1 MSVKQIK
8 QADLT
13 WTNISSVNDEALLFL
28 KKNFKFHQLDIEDIK
43 SESQNPKLDTYKDYL
58 FLVVHF
64 PQWKDGN
71 KRVLAHEID
80 IFVGPNYLITI
91 QHGKNKDIK
100 DFFYKSMNNRKTGNE
115 WIHKSSGYL
124 LYKILEELFSQS
136 RTMIDNLGKQI
147 SNVENEVFDDKPDKN
162 IIHEL
167 AIYRR
172 NVLNL
177 KRILDPQRFI
187 ISSLSNTRKTF
198 LDESLSPYFDD
209 IKDFLDKLW
218 VIVDTYKEI
227 LEGLHITVESI
238 INQKTNKIIT
248 LLTVISVSL
257 LPLTLLSGIYGMNIE
272 GLPYAHSPAFVWG
285 LFLAIT
291 SFILFL
297 IFVMK
302 KRKLL

>member
-100 DFFYKSMNNRKTGNE
+100 DFFYKSMNNRKTRNE

>member
-100 DFFYKSMNNRKTGNE
+100 DFFYKSMNNRKTRNE

-198 LDESLSPYFDD
+198 LDESLSHYFDD

>member
-1 MSVKQIK
+1 MSIKQIK
-8 QADLT
+8 QAGLT
-13 WTNISSVNDEALLFL
+13 WTNISSVNEEALLFL
-28 KKNFKFHQLDIEDIK
+28 KKNFNFHQLDIEDIK

-64 PQWKDGN
+64 PQWKAEN

-80 IFVGPNYLITI
+80 IFVGQNYLITI

-100 DFFYKSMNNRKTGNE
+100 DFFYRSMNNRKTRNE

-124 LYKILEELFSQS
+124 LYKILEELFGQS

-147 SNVENEVFDDKPDKN
+147 SGVENEIFDDKPDVD

-177 KRILDPQRFI
+177 KRILDPQRFLVA
-187 ISSLSNTRKTF
+187 SLSNIRKPF
-198 LDESLSPYFDD
+198 LDESLSIYFDD
-209 IKDFLDKLW
+209 IKDYLDKLW

-227 LEGLHITVESI
+227 LDGLHITVQSL